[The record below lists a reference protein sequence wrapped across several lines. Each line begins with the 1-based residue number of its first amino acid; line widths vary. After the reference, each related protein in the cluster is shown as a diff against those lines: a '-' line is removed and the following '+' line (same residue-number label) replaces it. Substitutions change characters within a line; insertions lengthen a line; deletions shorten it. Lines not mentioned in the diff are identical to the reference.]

1 MSPTLSIPDA
11 IPELEADLPA
21 ESFAQLSPLWLW
33 AGLGLLLALLA
44 AGVALLLWRRRQ
56 RRQTGEPESPLALA
70 LRRTDEVAA
79 ELPPLRACSL
89 QLSFIIRSYLAG
101 CAQDPALFETHEE
114 FSRRMDSLET
124 LPESCRYNTRE
135 LLEDLAANKYAP
147 AAEQGQ
153 SEARALVERTRSLL
167 VQVDR
172 SRAEA
177 QEGGAA

>member
-1 MSPTLSIPDA
+1 MPPTLSIPDA

-21 ESFAQLSPLWLW
+21 ESFSQLSPLWLW
-33 AGLGLLLALLA
+33 AGVGLLLALLA
-44 AGVALLLWRRRQ
+44 AGGALLLWRRQ
-56 RRQTGEPESPLALA
+56 RRQTSAPESPLTLA

-124 LPESCRYNTRE
+124 LPESCRYSTRE
-135 LLEDLAANKYAP
+135 LLEDLASNKYAP